1 MTLRWRMDGP
11 QGAPP
16 LVLLHSIGTT
26 SDMWTPCLG
35 ALAEQFRVVRVEAR
49 GHGDSPAA
57 PRGMRCEI
65 ADLGAD
71 VLAVLDE
78 LQLARVHLA
87 GLSLGGMTAMW
98 LAIHRPERVGRL
110 ALLCTSA
117 YLPPAQGWLDRAAT
131 VRADGMDAI
140 ADAVVA
146 HWITPPLA
154 ARDPALVARLRAMLI
169 ETDAESYAQC
179 CEAIAGLDLRA
190 DLARIAAP
198 TLVVAGE
205 DDPASPPPHSRT
217 IADAIANARLEIVT
231 PAAHVVT
238 YEQPGRIAALLL
250 DHVRAGGTLSRGYAT
265 RRAVLGDAV
274 VDRAI
279 AATTELTAPFQE
291 FITRYAWGDVWSRP
305 GLARRDR
312 SIATLAALVT
322 LGAEHELAMH
332 VEAARRNGLSPD
344 EIAEVLLHVAVYAG
358 VPRANRAFAVAR
370 DVLEQGKA
378 QP

>member
-1 MTLRWRMDGP
+1 MTLAWRADGP
-11 QGAPP
+11 QGAPT
-16 LVLLHSIGTT
+16 LVLLHSVGTT
-26 SDMWTPCLG
+26 SDMWTPCMG
-35 ALAEQFRVVRVEAR
+35 VLAEHFRVVRIEAR
-49 GHGDSPAA
+49 GHGDSPASPHGA
-57 PRGMRCEI
+57 QI

-71 VLAVLDE
+71 VVAVLDE
-78 LQLARVHLA
+78 LGLGRVHLA

-98 LAIHRPERVGRL
+98 LAIHHPERVGRL

-117 YLPPAQGWLDRAAT
+117 YVPPAQGWLDRAAT
-131 VRADGMDAI
+131 VRTDGMAAI
-140 ADAVVA
+140 ADVVVA
-146 HWITPPLA
+146 RWITPPLA
-154 ARDPALVARLRAMLI
+154 ARDPALVARLRGML
-169 ETDAESYAQC
+169 TSVDAESYAQC

-205 DDPASPPPHSRT
+205 DDPAIPPPHSRA
-217 IADAIANARLEIVT
+217 IADAIAGARLEIIT
-231 PAAHVVT
+231 PAAHVLT

-250 DHVRAGGTLSRGYAT
+250 DHFRAGGTLSRGYAT

-274 VDRAI
+274 VDQAI

-322 LGAEHELAMH
+322 LGAEHEIAMH
-332 VEAARRNGLSPD
+332 VEAARRNDLTPG

-358 VPRANRAFAVAR
+358 VPRANRAFAIAR
-370 DVLEQGKA
+370 DVLERKA

>member
-1 MTLRWRMDGP
+1 MTVAWRTDGP
-11 QGAPP
+11 QGAPT
-16 LVLLHSIGTT
+16 LVLLHSVGTT
-26 SDMWTPCLG
+26 NDMWTPCMG
-35 ALAEQFRVVRVEAR
+35 VLAEHFRVVRIEAR
-49 GHGDSPAA
+49 GHGDSPASPHGA
-57 PRGMRCEI
+57 QI

-71 VLAVLDE
+71 VLAVLGE
-78 LQLARVHLA
+78 LRLGRVNVA

-98 LAIHRPERVGRL
+98 LAIHHPERVGRL

-131 VRADGMDAI
+131 VRTDGMAAI

-146 HWITPPLA
+146 GWITPPLA
-154 ARDPALVARLRAMLI
+154 ARDPALVARLRGML
-169 ETDAESYAQC
+169 TGVDSESYAQC

-198 TLVVAGE
+198 TVVVAGE
-205 DDPASPPPHSRT
+205 DDPAIPPTHSRA
-217 IADAIANARLEIVT
+217 IADGIAGARLEIIT
-231 PAAHVVT
+231 PAAHVAT

-250 DHVRAGGTLSRGYAT
+250 DHFRAGGVLAAGFKT
-265 RRAVLGDAV
+265 RRAVLGDAP

-322 LGAEHELAMH
+322 LGAEHEIAIH
-332 VEAARRNGLSPD
+332 VEAARRNGLTPD

-378 QP
+378 QT